1 MMRFF
6 FPLFPTLSLSLS
18 VSLTLVHPDAH
29 ALYYL
34 YPLFLSLS
42 LFSPRRRKTRTEDRY
57 AHASLSVCFFLCG
70 RRKSSKRPKAQ
81 KILFVCFLYEREIYE
96 RDERR
101 MREISSRG
109 GMSAKN
115 LYFIPLLLS
124 TNHHETIKQKKF
136 AEGARESQ
144 SPAQNARHFIPRN
157 SFSLFISSHLT
168 FDDDYDDDDEQQQ
181 QQRISFQSSLCID
194 Q

>member
-1 MMRFF
+1 MR
-6 FPLFPTLSLSLS
+6 TLSIIFTLS
-18 VSLTLVHPDAH
+18 
-29 ALYYL
+29 
-34 YPLFLSLS
+34 FSLS
-42 LFSPRRRKTRTEDRY
+42 LFSLRDAERRERRIDTHTRPSLYVFFY
-57 AHASLSVCFFLCG
+57 AGGERVQ
-70 RRKSSKRPKAQ
+70 RDQKPK
-81 KILFVCFLYEREIYE
+81 KFCLFVFCTRERLYE